1 MRDPLNAFIPNPRS
15 RTRHI
20 SAVRDA
26 YGIANDYSLAQHLKQ
41 DCTENMYLDSY
52 NKVHEKEAQISHQ
65 LFILSDLI
73 YLILSD
79 LNYYVPIHRKILV
92 QLTSPCRCSLVPIEL
107 YKAGLLGTGHTTY
120 VGRLYGM
127 SSPTFSRVRY

>member
-1 MRDPLNAFIPNPRS
+1 MTNLSLLFMHSAVRDPLNASIPNPRS

-52 NKVHEKEAQISHQ
+52 NKVS
-65 LFILSDLI
+65 ILPQERIFSAEMERRRWEGVCDVKLCRTEN
-73 YLILSD
+73 LS
-79 LNYYVPIHRKILV
+79 LAAIPPFYRFNATLQTPKPR
-92 QLTSPCRCSLVPIEL
+92 R
-107 YKAGLLGTGHTTY
+107 
-120 VGRLYGM
+120 
-127 SSPTFSRVRY
+127 